1 MTSSPE
7 RAWIPPALT
16 RAPADRPAADGP
28 WKLADLGAPLPPP
41 SMVDASWEAGHAEG
55 LREGVAQTAD
65 HLRPAIAALGGVV
78 RALDSRRAEILGNR
92 QRDVQALALAVARRI
107 VQREVAAAPEIIAG
121 WVTRALELL
130 PHDLQVEVR
139 LHPDDL
145 EVLGEG
151 REAVMPPDSGVALR
165 WIGDASLDRG
175 GFVVESPHRMV
186 DGRLD
191 VALRALYERFD
202 AE

>member
-7 RAWIPPALT
+7 RAWVPPALS
-16 RAPADRPAADGP
+16 RAPSERRAPDGP
-28 WKLADLGAPLPPP
+28 WKLTDLGAPLPAP
-41 SMVDASWEAGHAEG
+41 SVVDASWEAGHAEG
-55 LREGVAQTAD
+55 LREGAAQSAD
-65 HLRPAIAALGGVV
+65 HLRPTLAALGGVV
-78 RALDSRRAEILGNR
+78 RALDSRRAEILGDR

-107 VQREVAAAPEIIAG
+107 VQREVAAAPEVIAG

-130 PHDLQVEVR
+130 PHDLQVDVR

-145 EVLGEG
+145 DVLGEG
-151 REAVMPPDSGVALR
+151 RESVMPPDSGVVLR
-165 WIGDASLDRG
+165 WIGDAALDRG
-175 GFVVESPHRMV
+175 GFVVESPHRLV